1 MTPPRQ
7 HERFVGAQ
15 HVAPHLGATSKTRT
29 TLAFGVSL
37 FVFALAAPC
46 VLGDCKCHRPAS
58 GETTRE
64 GANLFVVQDEKKP
77 YRHLNGIVEMGS
89 TGLLE
94 DVLVEIFDQPE
105 YLLDSSAKAPNQ
117 KRLAACVTAAAGK
130 FCFRHLPDG
139 KYELRASLN
148 SGVNITHVY
157 VVVDKKAG
165 QTKKLRVG
173 MSLGI

>member
-1 MTPPRQ
+1 MM
-7 HERFVGAQ
+7 HFDHFESFVGAQ
-15 HVAPHLGATSKTRT
+15 H
-29 TLAFGVSL
+29 
-37 FVFALAAPC
+37 AAPSPGRILRIQSLLVSTTSLLAC
-46 VLGDCKCHRPAS
+46 LLIAPSVLGDCTCHRPAS

-64 GANLFVVQDEKKP
+64 GANLFVVQEEEKP
-77 YRHLNGIVEMGS
+77 YRDLNGIVEMGS
-89 TGLLE
+89 IGLL
-94 DVLVEIFDQPE
+94 DGVLVEIFDQPE

-117 KRLAACVTAAAGK
+117 KRLAACVTAADGK
-130 FCFRHLPDG
+130 FCFRHLSAG

-165 QTKKLRVG
+165 RTKKLRVG